1 MKIKT
6 EHKKNTVGLALGG
19 GVARGWA
26 HIGAIKALME
36 ANIEIDIISGTS
48 IGALVGGFYVTGKI
62 ATLEKWALTL
72 NKNKVFN
79 YLDIQWGGTSIIR
92 GQRLS
97 RVLKSHFRNINI
109 EDVPQRF
116 IAVSCDLKT
125 GEEIWLQSGSILKA
139 IEASYALPGIFEPVR
154 INGKYL
160 IDGALAN
167 PVPVSACRSYGANIV
182 IGIGLNDYGGNGTSS
197 NNEIS
202 NPRTLKKSRENFIGK
217 LIQKVYN
224 FRPEKILMDLFFRKN
239 TKNKKPKLGM
249 VMIDALDLTM
259 DRLAR
264 NCLAKNPAD
273 IYITPEISHIGML
286 EFTKVE
292 DLINLGYEAVKK
304 EIPHILKVIN
314 N

>member
-6 EHKKNTVGLALGG
+6 EHRKNTVGLALGG

-62 ATLEKWALTL
+62 DTLEKWALTL

-79 YLDIQWGGTSIIR
+79 YLDIQWGGTSIIK

-97 RVLKSHFRNINI
+97 RVLKSHFRNVNI
-109 EDVPQRF
+109 EDVPQIF

-167 PVPVSACRSYGANIV
+167 PVPVSACRSLGANIV
-182 IGIGLNDYGGNGTSS
+182 IGIGLNDYGGNATSS

-224 FRPEKILMDLFFRKN
+224 FRPEKILMDIFFRKN

-249 VMIDALDLTM
+249 VMIDALDITM

-273 IYITPEISHIGML
+273 IYITPSISHIGML
-286 EFTKVE
+286 EFTKAE
-292 DLINLGYEAVKK
+292 ELINLGYEAVKK
-304 EIPHILKVIN
+304 EIPNILKVIN

>member
-1 MKIKT
+1 MKIKKG
-6 EHKKNTVGLALGG
+6 HRKNTVGLALGG

-79 YLDIQWGGTSIIR
+79 YLDIQWGGTSIIK

-97 RVLKSHFRNINI
+97 RVLKSHFRNVNI

-167 PVPVSACRSYGANIV
+167 PVPVSAC
-182 IGIGLNDYGGNGTSS
+182 
-197 NNEIS
+197 
-202 NPRTLKKSRENFIGK
+202 
-217 LIQKVYN
+217 
-224 FRPEKILMDLFFRKN
+224 
-239 TKNKKPKLGM
+239 
-249 VMIDALDLTM
+249 
-259 DRLAR
+259 
-264 NCLAKNPAD
+264 
-273 IYITPEISHIGML
+273 
-286 EFTKVE
+286 
-292 DLINLGYEAVKK
+292 
-304 EIPHILKVIN
+304 
-314 N
+314 